1 MRTWVPNP
9 SRKFPLVASWSSH
22 AVAALTNGL
31 RGKATATPVDNSS
44 PGAAWDAT
52 AALRYAVRP
61 VSVNNRPEKPAAW
74 TRRATSE
81 IRPSGWGSV
90 IASTCTL
97 AHGTAHCMPGATAP
111 VSPREP
117 CGSGKLRPDKD
128 FRETLVTTIPTD
140 RLPLLTRRD
149 RIVFTVTVI
158 AAVAAGVLHYV
169 HANAV
174 VSFTVAALALAT
186 LASLV
191 GRSVE
196 ALGDRLGPNA
206 TGVLQSALGNLP
218 ELFVILFA
226 LKAGL
231 YGVVK
236 ATLVGSILANVL
248 LILGLAFV
256 VGGLKHGRQRFAADA
271 GRTLGLMLTLAVFIL
286 AVPTL
291 TAALHTPAESH
302 ERVVS
307 VVVSIVMLALFAL
320 SLPATLS
327 RGKSDHT
334 PNGGQS
340 GEGSSPIAASPDSA
354 RAASQATLHGEW
366 PLAMAIGMLAAAGVG
381 AAFVSE
387 WFVAALQ
394 PAMDAIGI
402 NEVFAGLVIV
412 AIAGNAVENVV
423 GIQLAA
429 KNQMD
434 YGVQVILQSP
444 VQVALT
450 IAPVVCLSAALL
462 GQPDFDLVL
471 SPLLLA
477 VMVMSALVAVLVT
490 FDGESNWFEGAAL
503 IALYIAIATSFWWG

>member
-1 MRTWVPNP
+1 M
-9 SRKFPLVASWSSH
+9 
-22 AVAALTNGL
+22 
-31 RGKATATPVDNSS
+31 
-44 PGAAWDAT
+44 
-52 AALRYAVRP
+52 
-61 VSVNNRPEKPAAW
+61 
-74 TRRATSE
+74 
-81 IRPSGWGSV
+81 
-90 IASTCTL
+90 
-97 AHGTAHCMPGATAP
+97 
-111 VSPREP
+111 
-117 CGSGKLRPDKD
+117 
-128 FRETLVTTIPTD
+128 TTTTE
-140 RLPLLTRRD
+140 RLPLLSGRD
-149 RIVFTVTVI
+149 RIMITVTVI
-158 AAVAAGVLHYV
+158 AAVAAGALHF
-169 HANAV
+169 AGSNAV
-174 VSFTVAALALAT
+174 LAFIVAAIALAT

-196 ALGDRLGPNA
+196 ALGDRLGPSA

-248 LILGLAFV
+248 LVLGLAFV
-256 VGGLKHGRQRFAADA
+256 VGGLKHGRQRFAATDV
-271 GRTLGLMLTLAVFIL
+271 RTLGLMLTLAVFIL
-286 AVPTL
+286 AVPSL
-291 TAALHTPAESH
+291 TSALHTPAESH
-302 ERVVS
+302 ERMVS

-327 RGKSDHT
+327 RGKAAAGPH
-334 PNGGQS
+334 
-340 GEGSSPIAASPDSA
+340 GEHLQGGSSPIAASPESA
-354 RAASQATLHGEW
+354 RAASKATAHGQW
-366 PLAMAIGMLAAAGVG
+366 PLAMAIGMLAATGIG

-394 PAMDAIGI
+394 PAMDAAGI

-450 IAPVVCLSAALL
+450 IAPIVCLSAALL
-462 GQPDFDLVL
+462 GQPGFDLVF

-477 VMVMSALVAVLVT
+477 ALVMSALVAVVVT
-490 FDGESNWFEGAAL
+490 FDGESSWFEGAAL
-503 IALYIAIATSFWWG
+503 IALYVAIATSFWWG

>member
-1 MRTWVPNP
+1 MT
-9 SRKFPLVASWSSH
+9 
-22 AVAALTNGL
+22 T
-31 RGKATATPVDNSS
+31 TA
-44 PGAAWDAT
+44 G
-52 AALRYAVRP
+52 
-61 VSVNNRPEKPAAW
+61 
-74 TRRATSE
+74 
-81 IRPSGWGSV
+81 
-90 IASTCTL
+90 
-97 AHGTAHCMPGATAP
+97 
-111 VSPREP
+111 
-117 CGSGKLRPDKD
+117 
-128 FRETLVTTIPTD
+128 
-140 RLPLLTRRD
+140 RLPLLSGRD
-149 RIVFTVTVI
+149 RIMITVTVI
-158 AAVAAGVLHYV
+158 AAVAAGALHF
-169 HANAV
+169 AGSNAV
-174 VSFTVAALALAT
+174 LAFIVAAIALAT

-196 ALGDRLGPNA
+196 ALGDRLGPSA

-248 LILGLAFV
+248 LVLGLAFV
-256 VGGLKHGRQRFAADA
+256 VGGLKHGRQRFAATDV
-271 GRTLGLMLTLAVFIL
+271 RTLGLMLTLAVFIL
-286 AVPTL
+286 AVPSL
-291 TAALHTPAESH
+291 TSALHTPAESH
-302 ERVVS
+302 ERMVS

-327 RGKSDHT
+327 RGKAAAGPH
-334 PNGGQS
+334 
-340 GEGSSPIAASPDSA
+340 GEHLQGGSSPIAASPESA
-354 RAASQATLHGEW
+354 RAASKATAHGQW
-366 PLAMAIGMLAAAGVG
+366 PLAMAIGMLAATGIG

-394 PAMDAIGI
+394 PAMDVAGI

-450 IAPVVCLSAALL
+450 IAPIVCLSAALL
-462 GQPDFDLVL
+462 GQPGFDLVF

-477 VMVMSALVAVLVT
+477 ALVMSALVAVVVT
-490 FDGESNWFEGAAL
+490 FDGESSWFEGAAL
-503 IALYIAIATSFWWG
+503 IALYVAIATSFWWG

>member
-1 MRTWVPNP
+1 
-9 SRKFPLVASWSSH
+9 
-22 AVAALTNGL
+22 
-31 RGKATATPVDNSS
+31 
-44 PGAAWDAT
+44 
-52 AALRYAVRP
+52 
-61 VSVNNRPEKPAAW
+61 
-74 TRRATSE
+74 
-81 IRPSGWGSV
+81 
-90 IASTCTL
+90 
-97 AHGTAHCMPGATAP
+97 
-111 VSPREP
+111 
-117 CGSGKLRPDKD
+117 
-128 FRETLVTTIPTD
+128 VTTIPTE

-149 RIVFTVTVI
+149 RVILAVTVI
-158 AAVAAGVLHYV
+158 AAVAAGVLHYI

-174 VSFTVAALALAT
+174 VSFVVAAVALAS

-196 ALGDRLGPNA
+196 ALGDRLGPSA

-231 YGVVK
+231 YDVVK

-271 GRTLGLMLTLAVFIL
+271 GRTLGLMLTLAVLIL

-291 TAALHTPAESH
+291 TASLHTPAESH

-307 VVVSIVMLALFAL
+307 VIVSIVMLVLFAL

-327 RGKSDHT
+327 RGKS
-334 PNGGQS
+334 GQS
-340 GEGSSPIAASPDSA
+340 AHDGHSRDGSSPIAASPDSA
-354 RAASQATLHGEW
+354 KAASQAALHGEW
-366 PLAMAIGMLAAAGVG
+366 PLAMAIGMLAAAGIG

-387 WFVAALQ
+387 WFVAALE
-394 PAMDAIGI
+394 PAMDAAGI

-434 YGVQVILQSP
+434 YAVQVVLQSP

-450 IAPVVCLSAALL
+450 IAPIVCLSAALL
-462 GQPDFDLVL
+462 GQPGFDLVL

-477 VMVMSALVAVLVT
+477 AMMMSALVAVLVT
-490 FDGESNWFEGAAL
+490 FDGESSWFEGAAL
-503 IALYIAIATSFWWG
+503 IGLYIAIAVSFWWG

>member
-1 MRTWVPNP
+1 MT
-9 SRKFPLVASWSSH
+9 
-22 AVAALTNGL
+22 T
-31 RGKATATPVDNSS
+31 TA
-44 PGAAWDAT
+44 G
-52 AALRYAVRP
+52 
-61 VSVNNRPEKPAAW
+61 
-74 TRRATSE
+74 
-81 IRPSGWGSV
+81 
-90 IASTCTL
+90 
-97 AHGTAHCMPGATAP
+97 
-111 VSPREP
+111 
-117 CGSGKLRPDKD
+117 
-128 FRETLVTTIPTD
+128 
-140 RLPLLTRRD
+140 RLPLLSGRD
-149 RIVFTVTVI
+149 RIMITVTVI
-158 AAVAAGVLHYV
+158 AAVAAGALHF
-169 HANAV
+169 AGSNAV
-174 VSFTVAALALAT
+174 LAFIVAAIALAT

-196 ALGDRLGPNA
+196 ALGDRLGPSA

-248 LILGLAFV
+248 LVLGLAFV
-256 VGGLKHGRQRFAADA
+256 VGGLKHGRQRFAATDV
-271 GRTLGLMLTLAVFIL
+271 RTLGLMLTLAVFIL
-286 AVPTL
+286 AVPSL
-291 TAALHTPAESH
+291 TSALHTPAESH
-302 ERVVS
+302 ERMVS

-327 RGKSDHT
+327 RGKAAAGPH
-334 PNGGQS
+334 
-340 GEGSSPIAASPDSA
+340 GEHLQGGSSPIAASPESA
-354 RAASQATLHGEW
+354 RAASKATAHGQW
-366 PLAMAIGMLAAAGVG
+366 PLAMAIGMLAATGIG

-394 PAMDAIGI
+394 PAMDAAGI

-450 IAPVVCLSAALL
+450 IAPIVCLSAALL
-462 GQPDFDLVL
+462 GQPGFDLVF

-477 VMVMSALVAVLVT
+477 ALVMSALVAVVVT
-490 FDGESNWFEGAAL
+490 FDGESSWFEGAAL
-503 IALYIAIATSFWWG
+503 IALYVAIATSFWWG

>member
-1 MRTWVPNP
+1 
-9 SRKFPLVASWSSH
+9 
-22 AVAALTNGL
+22 
-31 RGKATATPVDNSS
+31 
-44 PGAAWDAT
+44 
-52 AALRYAVRP
+52 
-61 VSVNNRPEKPAAW
+61 
-74 TRRATSE
+74 
-81 IRPSGWGSV
+81 
-90 IASTCTL
+90 
-97 AHGTAHCMPGATAP
+97 
-111 VSPREP
+111 
-117 CGSGKLRPDKD
+117 
-128 FRETLVTTIPTD
+128 VTTTQSA
-140 RLPLLTRRD
+140 PLLSRRD
-149 RIVFTVTVI
+149 RITIAITVI
-158 AAVAAGVLHYV
+158 STIGAGALHFAHANSVLSFIVAA
-169 HANAV
+169 
-174 VSFTVAALALAT
+174 TALAT

-196 ALGDRLGPNA
+196 ALGDRLGPSA

-248 LILGLAFV
+248 LILGLAFL
-256 VGGLKHGRQRFAADA
+256 VGGLKHGRQRFGADDS
-271 GRTLGLMLTLAVFIL
+271 RTLGLMLTLAVFIL
-286 AVPTL
+286 AVPSL
-291 TAALHTPAESH
+291 TASLHTPAATH

-320 SLPATLS
+320 SLPAALARRAPDPGHAGHS
-327 RGKSDHT
+327 RS
-334 PNGGQS
+334 P
-340 GEGSSPIAASPDSA
+340 SPIVANPDSTAAASKADS
-354 RAASQATLHGEW
+354 HGEW
-366 PLAMAIGMLAAAGVG
+366 PLAMAIGMLAGTAVA

-387 WFVAALQ
+387 WFVSALE
-394 PAMDAIGI
+394 PAMHAMGI

-434 YGVQVILQSP
+434 YGVQVVLQSP
-444 VQVALT
+444 VQIALT
-450 IAPVVCLSAALL
+450 VAPIVCLAAGLL
-462 GQPDFDLVL
+462 GQPGFDLVL

-477 VMVMSALVAVLVT
+477 AMVMSALVAVLVT

>member
-1 MRTWVPNP
+1 MT
-9 SRKFPLVASWSSH
+9 
-22 AVAALTNGL
+22 T
-31 RGKATATPVDNSS
+31 
-44 PGAAWDAT
+44 
-52 AALRYAVRP
+52 
-61 VSVNNRPEKPAAW
+61 
-74 TRRATSE
+74 
-81 IRPSGWGSV
+81 
-90 IASTCTL
+90 
-97 AHGTAHCMPGATAP
+97 ATAP
-111 VSPREP
+111 
-117 CGSGKLRPDKD
+117 
-128 FRETLVTTIPTD
+128 
-140 RLPLLTRRD
+140 LLSKRD
-149 RIVFTVTVI
+149 RIMIAITVLSAI
-158 AAVAAGVLHYV
+158 GAGALHFA
-169 HANAV
+169 HANSV
-174 VSFTVAALALAT
+174 LSFIVAALALAT

-196 ALGDRLGPNA
+196 ALGDRLGPSA

-256 VGGLKHGRQRFAADA
+256 VGGVKHGRQRFAADD
-271 GRTLGLMLTLAVFIL
+271 GRRLGLMLTLAVFIL

-291 TAALHTPAESH
+291 TSALHTPAESH

-307 VVVSIVMLALFAL
+307 VVVSIIMLALFAL
-320 SLPATLS
+320 SLPAALARRAPGHDSGHPGS
-327 RGKSDHT
+327 R
-334 PNGGQS
+334 
-340 GEGSSPIAASPDSA
+340 SPIAASPEGA
-354 RAASQATLHGEW
+354 AAASRVAAHGEW
-366 PLAMAIGMLAAAGVG
+366 PLAMAIGMLAATGIG

-387 WFVAALQ
+387 WFVSALQ
-394 PAMDAIGI
+394 PAMDTMGI

-444 VQVALT
+444 VQIALT
-450 IAPVVCLSAALL
+450 VAPIVCLSAAFL
-462 GQPDFDLVL
+462 GQPGFDLVL

-477 VMVMSALVAVLVT
+477 AMVMSALVAVLVT

-503 IALYIAIATSFWWG
+503 IALYIAIATAFWWG

>member
-1 MRTWVPNP
+1 MT
-9 SRKFPLVASWSSH
+9 
-22 AVAALTNGL
+22 T
-31 RGKATATPVDNSS
+31 
-44 PGAAWDAT
+44 
-52 AALRYAVRP
+52 
-61 VSVNNRPEKPAAW
+61 
-74 TRRATSE
+74 
-81 IRPSGWGSV
+81 
-90 IASTCTL
+90 
-97 AHGTAHCMPGATAP
+97 ATAP
-111 VSPREP
+111 
-117 CGSGKLRPDKD
+117 
-128 FRETLVTTIPTD
+128 
-140 RLPLLTRRD
+140 LLSRRD
-149 RIVFTVTVI
+149 RIMIAVTVL
-158 AAVAAGVLHYV
+158 AAVGAGALHFA
-169 HANAV
+169 HANSV
-174 VSFTVAALALAT
+174 LSFIVAALALAT

-196 ALGDRLGPNA
+196 ALGDRLGPSA

-231 YGVVK
+231 FGVVK

-256 VGGLKHGRQRFAADA
+256 VGGIKHGRQRFAAED
-271 GRTLGLMLTLAVFIL
+271 GRRLGLMLTLAVFIL

-291 TAALHTPAESH
+291 TSALHTPAESH

-307 VVVSIVMLALFAL
+307 VVVSIIMLALFAI
-320 SLPATLS
+320 SLPAALA
-327 RGKSDHT
+327 RRAPGH
-334 PNGGQS
+334 GGDA
-340 GEGSSPIAASPDSA
+340 GHAGSTSPIAASPEGA
-354 RAASQATLHGEW
+354 AAASKVAAHGEW
-366 PLAMAIGMLAAAGVG
+366 PLAMAIGMLAATGIG

-387 WFVAALQ
+387 WFVSALQ
-394 PAMDAIGI
+394 PAMDTMGI

-412 AIAGNAVENVV
+412 AIAGNAVENIV

-444 VQVALT
+444 VQIALT
-450 IAPVVCLSAALL
+450 VAPIVCLSAAFL
-462 GQPDFDLVL
+462 GQPGFDLVL

-503 IALYIAIATSFWWG
+503 IALYIAIATAFWWG